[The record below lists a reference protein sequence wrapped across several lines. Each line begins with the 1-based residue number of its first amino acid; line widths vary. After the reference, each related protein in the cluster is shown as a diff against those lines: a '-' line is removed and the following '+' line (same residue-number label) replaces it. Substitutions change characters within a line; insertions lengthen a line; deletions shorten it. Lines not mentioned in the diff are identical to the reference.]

1 MSSNQSVIIFAIK
14 QLGFRL
20 RGRLVIR
27 VCWTLVWLQTE
38 LNSVLLPLFINIIYI
53 LALFDFR
60 DPFLKSPYFLG
71 LKTCFMFVVFQFK
84 IKVSIILKMI
94 QRNYQLTKQN
104 WLVCETVILF
114 NWFWFQNLPAFNLQ
128 SKQMAKYFLGKKLE
142 YGAPTLHKI
151 FRIHLLSNPENR
163 DHLKFFRN
171 VDHCIKFRTHD
182 QTSKPLTN
190 ERFCLRFNYL
200 KPYWLVSHNT
210 ITFYKYFWCS
220 QFCEFHCKPTYPR
233 GTSKWPLH
241 GGWPLNRIS
250 S

>member
-1 MSSNQSVIIFAIK
+1 
-14 QLGFRL
+14 
-20 RGRLVIR
+20 
-27 VCWTLVWLQTE
+27 
-38 LNSVLLPLFINIIYI
+38 
-53 LALFDFR
+53 
-60 DPFLKSPYFLG
+60 
-71 LKTCFMFVVFQFK
+71 MFVVFQFK
-84 IKVSIILKMI
+84 IKVSMILKMI
-94 QRNYQLTKQN
+94 QRNYQLRKQN
-104 WLVCETVILF
+104 WPVCETVILF

-128 SKQMAKYFLGKKLE
+128 SKQMAKYFLRKKLE

-151 FRIHLLSNPENR
+151 FQIHLLSNPENR

-220 QFCEFHCKPTYPR
+220 QFCEFHCKPTLSGYPR